1 MYKKRRKPRSPGKP
15 LWYKQDPRDKRTII
29 LKNGTRI
36 RQAIVGVGL
45 YISHGRSLY
54 ALTGQGLCKRTV
66 DYSKKK
72 NYCKKITTGRGH
84 NQGETYPR
92 VWFQGK
98 KYRLHQLMALAWCG
112 GIPEGFV
119 ADHINGDIDNF
130 SFENIRVID
139 IPENNR
145 CGGILKRLRNLSK
158 KRNDP
163 SLDPLNI
170 KQEDLLEIFERTKGV
185 KGKKLDKVFL
195 KEVERYRVLI
205 TLRHAS
211 AELHDP
217 NINPDNMSPERRDLI
232 LSKYFIDDSTRVIRR
247 NIIRKN

>member
-29 LKNGTRI
+29 LKNGTCI

-92 VWFQGK
+92 VTFRGK
-98 KYRLHQLMALAWCG
+98 KYALHQLMAKAWKG
-112 GIPEGFV
+112 GIPDGFV
-119 ADHINGDIDNF
+119 ADHINGDIDDF
-130 SFENIRVID
+130 SYENIRVID
-139 IPENNR
+139 KPENSR
-145 CGGILKRLRNLSK
+145 CGGILKRLRNLSR

-163 SLDPLNI
+163 SLNPLI
-170 KQEDLLEIFERTKGV
+170 IAQKDLLEIFERTKGRN
-185 KGKKLDKVFL
+185 LDKVFL
-195 KEVERYRVLI
+195 KEAERYRVLI

-211 AELHDP
+211 AQLRDP
-217 NINPDNMSPERRDLI
+217 NINPDNMDAERRELV
-232 LSKYFIDDSTRVIRR
+232 LSKYRVEDPEKIIDDDFKHHREF
-247 NIIRKN
+247 

>member
-1 MYKKRRKPRSPGKP
+1 
-15 LWYKQDPRDKRTII
+15 
-29 LKNGTRI
+29 
-36 RQAIVGVGL
+36 
-45 YISHGRSLY
+45 
-54 ALTGQGLCKRTV
+54 
-66 DYSKKK
+66 
-72 NYCKKITTGRGH
+72 
-84 NQGETYPR
+84 
-92 VWFQGK
+92 
-98 KYRLHQLMALAWCG
+98 MALAWCG
-112 GIPEGFV
+112 GIPDGFV

-145 CGGILKRLRNLSK
+145 CGGVLKRLRNLSK

-163 SLDPLNI
+163 SLNPLNI
-170 KQEDLLEIFERTKGV
+170 AQKDLLEIFDRTKGRN
-185 KGKKLDKVFL
+185 LDKVFL

-211 AELHDP
+211 AQLRDP

-247 NIIRKN
+247 NILRKH

>member
-1 MYKKRRKPRSPGKP
+1 MSKKKRKKPGKAMRF
-15 LWYKQDPRDKRTII
+15 KQDPMDARTLI
-29 LKNGTRI
+29 LRNGTRI
-36 RQAIVGVGL
+36 RQSIEGVGL
-45 YISHGRSLY
+45 YISHGKRLY
-54 ALTGQGLCKRTV
+54 ALTSRGLCPRSV
-66 DYSKKK
+66 DFTQKN
-72 NYCKKITTGRGH
+72 NYCKRLNTGRGRA
-84 NQGETYPR
+84 QGQVYPR
-92 VWFQGK
+92 VSLQGK

-112 GIPEGFV
+112 GIPDGFV

-139 IPENNR
+139 ILENNR

-170 KQEDLLEIFERTKGV
+170 KQDDLLEIFERTKGV
-185 KGKKLDKVFL
+185 KGKKQDKVFL

-211 AELHDP
+211 AQLRDP
-217 NINPDNMSPERRDLI
+217 NINPDNMSPERRNLV